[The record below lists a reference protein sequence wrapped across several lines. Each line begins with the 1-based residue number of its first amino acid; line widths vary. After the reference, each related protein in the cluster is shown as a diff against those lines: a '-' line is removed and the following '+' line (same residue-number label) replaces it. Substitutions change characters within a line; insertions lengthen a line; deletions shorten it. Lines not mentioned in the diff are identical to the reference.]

1 MSGDIRC
8 PRCFSRKVVER
19 GVRRGKRGVVRVYK
33 CAICGRYFS
42 DTTSY
47 DALLTKK
54 DILRKIFEL
63 RDDGYSLRRIR
74 DFIWKKYGVKVSHV
88 TVRNWI
94 EKFDD
99 WKERALRRI
108 ERASYGDKH
117 YEFFANGL
125 VEVLLNNR
133 DYHVLA
139 WTLVRPDHE
148 VAEALAKCGRE
159 SYYFYKGVVRY
170 VKRKIFEKI
179 WNSPLKSCPRC
190 CSWRVSRRKN
200 VYVCVECKRT
210 FRDSTT
216 HERDKAKELLKLVV
230 HYYRSEGMKAEDIRD
245 YLEHVYGVK
254 VSYSTILKW
263 LREDP
268 PLYEYEDVRREALA
282 LAEYLLWWIYD
293 NPIVKERA
301 KEDFERIEEE
311 KRRRE
316 EEKKKILETLLGGD
330 VKLSEEEERVLMALK
345 TSEGVSLSEIA
356 RRTGL
361 SLNRVKT
368 AVKWLERFGLVRVE
382 RFGRSVAVFRV
393 QERVGCPS

>member
-1 MSGDIRC
+1 
-8 PRCFSRKVVER
+8 
-19 GVRRGKRGVVRVYK
+19 
-33 CAICGRYFS
+33 
-42 DTTSY
+42 
-47 DALLTKK
+47 
-54 DILRKIFEL
+54 
-63 RDDGYSLRRIR
+63 
-74 DFIWKKYGVKVSHV
+74 
-88 TVRNWI
+88 
-94 EKFDD
+94 
-99 WKERALRRI
+99 
-108 ERASYGDKH
+108 
-117 YEFFANGL
+117 
-125 VEVLLNNR
+125 
-133 DYHVLA
+133 
-139 WTLVRPDHE
+139 
-148 VAEALAKCGRE
+148 
-159 SYYFYKGVVRY
+159 
-170 VKRKIFEKI
+170 
-179 WNSPLKSCPRC
+179 
-190 CSWRVSRRKN
+190 
-200 VYVCVECKRT
+200 
-210 FRDSTT
+210 
-216 HERDKAKELLKLVV
+216 
-230 HYYRSEGMKAEDIRD
+230 MKAEDIRD